1 MPAGLI
7 RNWLARA
14 NAEALKTRSKKTDTS
29 QTTVRFEE
37 PGNFLQNLIS
47 SLVPPRNTGF
57 YTFYTL
63 YILFTYF

>member
-29 QTTVRFEE
+29 QTTVCFEE
-37 PGNFLQNLIS
+37 PGNFLENILS
-47 SLVPPRNTGF
+47 SLVLPRNTVF
-57 YTFYTL
+57 YM
-63 YILFTYF
+63 

>member
-37 PGNFLQNLIS
+37 PENFLENILS
-47 SLVPPRNTGF
+47 SLVLPRNTVF
-57 YTFYTL
+57 YM
-63 YILFTYF
+63 

>member
-37 PGNFLQNLIS
+37 PGNFLENILS
-47 SLVPPRNTGF
+47 SLVLPRNTVF
-57 YTFYTL
+57 YM
-63 YILFTYF
+63 